1 MIQVR
6 ELKTTE
12 EGFVYSSEVTVIV
25 EDQGGQRIVLCCNPD
40 SLYDLVHQSVV
51 AMSTFGAG
59 DNPEEKQKKNLA
71 KLVRTGVKGLL
82 IAFGDQ
88 ILDMM
93 LGPNHEK
100 PRKGVDLLDW
110 YQDLFTRIGISW
122 LMRNDVILRG
132 RNVDGIDKQSF
143 WRIDRV
149 ATRSLSDEQE
159 TGDGAGGEYS
169 AE

>member
-1 MIQVR
+1 MIQLR
-6 ELKTTE
+6 ELKTAE
-12 EGFVYSSEVTVIV
+12 EGFIYSSECTVIV
-25 EDQGGQRIVLCCNPD
+25 EDQSGQRIVMCCNPD
-40 SLYDLVHQSVV
+40 GLYEMMHKSVV

-59 DNPEEKQKKNLA
+59 ESPEDKKKKNLA
-71 KLVRTGVKGLL
+71 KLVKTGVKGLL

-100 PRKGVDLLDW
+100 PGKGVDLLDW

-122 LMRNDVILRG
+122 LMRNDVVLRG
-132 RNVDGIDKQSF
+132 RFVDGTTEQSF

-149 ATRSLSDEQE
+149 STRSLSEE
-159 TGDGAGGEYS
+159 IESGDGTGEYS